1 MKSNLG
7 VIRALM
13 LGLALVLSFAG
24 QAKASGGGHVSG
36 LEESADGYK
45 VALTFKAGQVPV
57 GHNPLTVRIHDA
69 QGQPVGNA
77 TVTVV
82 ARKYTEAKKETAGH
96 GSSGADVAKEDH
108 AGPGKSVPKE
118 AGGHGSSGA
127 SMAREDHA
135 GPGKSAPKEAEA
147 HGSSMDMAKEGQAG
161 PGKSAP
167 KKADAHVSSGMDMGK
182 EGNAGQG
189 PGEAALSGSP
199 VAVALAAGHEIGE
212 YTGEAETAEAGQ
224 WMIQV
229 MFAVPQQ
236 ERSVAFMVDVKK
248 GGPNWPVLWGFLA
261 VNVAIIAIAA
271 MTRKKSVSS
280 PIQEAAI

>member
-1 MKSNLG
+1 MIMKENILSIRGKMKSNMG

-45 VALTFKAGQVPV
+45 VALTFKAGQAQV

-69 QGQPVGNA
+69 QGKPVGNA

-82 ARKYTEAKKETAGH
+82 ARKYTGAKKETAGH
-96 GSSGADVAKEDH
+96 GSSGADMAKEDH
-108 AGPGKSVPKE
+108 AGAGKGTPKE
-118 AGGHGSSGA
+118 ADVHGSSGVG
-127 SMAREDHA
+127 MAREDHA
-135 GPGKSAPKEAEA
+135 GPGKSASKEADA
-147 HGSSMDMAKEGQAG
+147 HGSSMDMAKEG
-161 PGKSAP
+161 
-167 KKADAHVSSGMDMGK
+167 
-182 EGNAGQG
+182 NAGHV

-212 YTGEAETAEAGQ
+212 YTGEAETAGAGQ
-224 WMIQV
+224 WVIQV

-236 ERSVAFMVDVKK
+236 ERSVAFMVDVKN